1 MQNRWLVGL
10 VAIGGLISA
19 FAARPSAAGSPG
31 SAPKRS
37 KVDCAAYRADVE
49 ASSKK
54 VGMAMKIKAGD
65 WAKTPAPLRVL
76 PPGAT
81 VCGSAEGSGNVF
93 IASPLFG
100 KDLETYYRPIYEKL
114 GCKPFTCEIT
124 SKVTNCT
131 CGGNGKFGFVTTE
144 ESSEVFSVLLR

>member
-1 MQNRWLVGL
+1 MTIMGL
-10 VAIGGLISA
+10 VSA

-37 KVDCAAYRADVE
+37 KVGCAAYRADLE
-49 ASSKK
+49 ASAKK
-54 VGMAMKIKAGD
+54 VDMEMKIKAGD

-81 VCGSAEGSGNVF
+81 VCGSAEGLGNVF

-100 KDLETYYRPIYEKL
+100 KDLEAYYRPIYERL
-114 GCKPFTCEIT
+114 GCKPFRCEIT
-124 SKVTNCT
+124 DKLTSCKCAS
-131 CGGNGKFGFVTTE
+131 NGKVGFVATE
-144 ESSEVFSVLLR
+144 ERSEVFWVLLR